1 MKKKLEY
8 HKYNSYKQKY
18 QGIVNRIS
26 NVRLVM
32 FFVMLFSF
40 ILKYYYY
47 PFILNIIFIFSLTS
61 FIILVIVHDRY
72 YKLYDYY
79 SRCVDVILGYVDR
92 ENGNWTKFIDDGSD
106 FLDDDSYYY
115 KDLDIFGKCSLY
127 QYLSVCKTNGGRKR
141 LRDKLSN
148 KEISRNRLKEE
159 QDAIEEISNKIP
171 FIISFCSLISVYDGK
186 DISLSDDFSFNKKET
201 VGSKYFII
209 GIFCSLFSFI
219 LLFCSLFG
227 FINIYY
233 FYGMFLFNYF
243 ISIMFAYFFK
253 DEFSF
258 IERMVNDYRDVYLI
272 FKRCINEE
280 FYSSKLKKIREDMNN
295 SLVCGNFLKKLDGFY
310 SLRSNI
316 ISGFLLNGLFCIN
329 LILIFISSYFISKN
343 LEGLKKGVS
352 DIEELESLCSLANVS
367 ICFDVK
373 CMPDIVDDVS
383 IDGVDMFHPLIGNSC
398 VPNSFSSKNGINI
411 ITGSNMG
418 GKTSFL
424 RTLGINIILMNSGS
438 FVCAKKFSA
447 CYFKIFT
454 SMRVSDD
461 ISRGISTFYGE
472 LLRIKDMIEYVDC
485 GNMLVLIDEI
495 FKGTNY
501 QDRIYGAKEVIKRLT
516 TDRTI
521 VLLTTHDFEL
531 CEEENICNYYVKEE
545 YVDNQIVFDYKIRK
559 GKCVSTNARYLMKKL
574 GIILK

>member
-47 PFILNIIFIFSLTS
+47 PFILNIIFIFSLIS

-79 SRCVDVILGYVDR
+79 SRCVDVILSYVDR
-92 ENGNWTKFIDDGSD
+92 ENGNWTKFIDNGSD

-115 KDLDIFGKCSLY
+115 KDLDIFGRCSLY

-141 LRDKLSN
+141 LRDRLSN

-209 GIFCSLFSFI
+209 GIFCSLFSFV
-219 LLFCSLFG
+219 LLFCSLLG
-227 FINIYY
+227 LTNIYY

-280 FYSSKLKKIREDMNN
+280 FYSSKLKKIKGDMNN
-295 SLVCGNFLKKLDGFY
+295 SLVCGNFLKKLDGLY

>member
-1 MKKKLEY
+1 M
-8 HKYNSYKQKY
+8 
-18 QGIVNRIS
+18 
-26 NVRLVM
+26 
-32 FFVMLFSF
+32 
-40 ILKYYYY
+40 
-47 PFILNIIFIFSLTS
+47 
-61 FIILVIVHDRY
+61 
-72 YKLYDYY
+72 
-79 SRCVDVILGYVDR
+79 
-92 ENGNWTKFIDDGSD
+92 
-106 FLDDDSYYY
+106 
-115 KDLDIFGKCSLY
+115 
-127 QYLSVCKTNGGRKR
+127 
-141 LRDKLSN
+141 
-148 KEISRNRLKEE
+148 KEE
-159 QDAIEEISNKIP
+159 QDAIEEISNNIS

-227 FINIYY
+227 FVNIYY

-243 ISIMFAYFFK
+243 ISVMFAYFFK

-295 SLVCGNFLKKLDGFY
+295 SLVCGNFLKKLDGLY

-316 ISGFLLNGLFCIN
+316 ISGFLLNGLICIN

-352 DIEELESLCSLANVS
+352 DIEELESLCSLANVG
-367 ICFDVK
+367 ICFSVK

-531 CEEENICNYYVKEE
+531 CEEKNICNYYVKEE